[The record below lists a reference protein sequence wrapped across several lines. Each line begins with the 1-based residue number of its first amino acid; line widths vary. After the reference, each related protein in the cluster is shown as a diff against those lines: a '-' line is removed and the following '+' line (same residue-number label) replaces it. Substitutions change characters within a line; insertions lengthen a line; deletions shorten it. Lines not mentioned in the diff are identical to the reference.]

1 VGLQALYPELHPLY
15 VPLEVVVLPQYR
27 RCVQVPLVQLSSLL
41 GDYAFQLLS
50 PLFLHLNLLLGN
62 VCLPLPVG
70 HLLPEGELVGLQLRH
85 VSLHVLRVHLEV
97 ICHVAMAVHIMN
109 DGFPLILGL
118 FESLICEVELVREVV
133 DVPLQ
138 GVDLLDAGLLA
149 GVPVTQ
155 VKLVAVQL
163 FF

>member
-1 VGLQALYPELHPLY
+1 
-15 VPLEVVVLPQYR
+15 
-27 RCVQVPLVQLSSLL
+27 
-41 GDYAFQLLS
+41 
-50 PLFLHLNLLLGN
+50 
-62 VCLPLPVG
+62 
-70 HLLPEGELVGLQLRH
+70 
-85 VSLHVLRVHLEV
+85 
-97 ICHVAMAVHIMN
+97 MAVHIMN

-149 GVPVTQ
+149 GLPVTHVQ
-155 VKLVAVQL
+155 LVAIQL